1 MSIKIYH
8 VSTLG
13 IVIGEKLSQD
23 NDNIYLKYPAVL
35 VLQAPTQQG
44 LRDLLIEPVPP
55 IFKGRNEML
64 KRFSIKKAMI
74 LYGGQAED
82 KVIEMYEQYV
92 FQLQTRLTGI
102 QVVGAGAMP
111 KETINNKH
119 QKPMRLVDCGQ

>member
-1 MSIKIYH
+1 MSIKIYN
-8 VSTLG
+8 VTGLG
-13 IVIGEKLSQD
+13 LVIGEKLSQD
-23 NDNIYLKYPAVL
+23 NENVYLKYPAIL

-44 LRDLLIEPVPP
+44 PKDLLIEPIPP

-64 KRFSIKKAMI
+64 KRFSIKKSMV

-111 KETINNKH
+111 KEPINNKH
-119 QKPMRLVDCGQ
+119 RKPMRLV